1 MKKNKGVTMISLA
14 IMLVVLMILATI
26 TMYYGNSAVKEAK
39 LQDLKTNMLL
49 IQANLK
55 GDLEKYHFETNSLDE
70 ATKNSKKSEYLKGT
84 ILSDSSIT
92 EVKEAFDKI
101 ENSSQVRK
109 KINKDYPQVSNFK
122 IVNDDIEYNSDE
134 DKFQYYYLDNN
145 TLSQLGLKDV
155 KSNSEN
161 GYYIVAYS
169 MNPLCS
175 NVVEVIN
182 TKGYLGNYTL
192 SRIEL
197 L

>member
-55 GDLEKYHFETNSLDE
+55 GDLEKYHFETNNLSDSE
-70 ATKNSKKSEYLKGT
+70 KESKKSEYLKGKKMPV
-84 ILSDSSIT
+84 T
-92 EVKEAFDKI
+92 ESAVNDRLGDLEAQVKEIINEDYKKVDK
-101 ENSSQVRK
+101 
-109 KINKDYPQVSNFK
+109 
-122 IVNDDIEYNSDE
+122 
-134 DKFQYYYLDNN
+134 KFEYYYLDDD
-145 TLSQLGLKDV
+145 TLKKIGLKDV

>member
-1 MKKNKGVTMISLA
+1 MPVTE
-14 IMLVVLMILATI
+14 
-26 TMYYGNSAVKEAK
+26 SAVNDRFGDIEAK
-39 LQDLKTNMLL
+39 
-49 IQANLK
+49 
-55 GDLEKYHFETNSLDE
+55 
-70 ATKNSKKSEYLKGT
+70 
-84 ILSDSSIT
+84 
-92 EVKEAFDKI
+92 VKEIINEDYKKVDK
-101 ENSSQVRK
+101 
-109 KINKDYPQVSNFK
+109 
-122 IVNDDIEYNSDE
+122 
-134 DKFQYYYLDNN
+134 KFEYYYLDDD
-145 TLSQLGLKDV
+145 TLKKIGLKDV